1 MAGMPR
7 IGNARG
13 DSNFSGLA
21 GAPAAEALFHLA
33 RELLAAGDAK
43 GALQLLQNT
52 GTHLPD
58 HLQAEL
64 NQLHHEIANRLSR

>member
-1 MAGMPR
+1 
-7 IGNARG
+7 
-13 DSNFSGLA
+13 
-21 GAPAAEALFHLA
+21 
-33 RELLAAGDAK
+33 LAAGDAK